1 MHTSAAE
8 MPAGTVPRMSEMMF
22 MGGMMDRMPMM
33 LVVRTRLRVGLRKG
47 DQAGEYD
54 KGRDEFFLHHHSDH
68 SWDMRAGMAGCGGR
82 RFWAA

>member
-8 MPAGTVPRMSEMMF
+8 MLAGTVSRMSDMMF

-54 KGRDEFFLHHHSDH
+54 KRRDEFLLHHHSDH
-68 SWDMRAGMAGCGGR
+68 SWV
-82 RFWAA
+82 